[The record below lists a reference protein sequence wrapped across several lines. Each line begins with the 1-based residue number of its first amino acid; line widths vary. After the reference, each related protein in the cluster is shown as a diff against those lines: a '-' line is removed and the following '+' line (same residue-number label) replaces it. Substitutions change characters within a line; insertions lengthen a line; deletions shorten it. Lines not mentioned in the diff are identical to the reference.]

1 MLEADEARYPVR
13 DARRWRDAARERHVP
28 VNGSCGILLVA
39 FPGAGPA
46 MAWCHAPADQRAA
59 PASAP
64 G

>member
-1 MLEADEARYPVR
+1 MLEAGEARYPVR
-13 DARRWRDAARERHVP
+13 DALGWRDAARERHGTVP
-28 VNGSCGILLVA
+28 GSRGIPPVA

-46 MAWCHAPADQRAA
+46 VARCHAPADQRAA